1 MFGTLGEE
9 REETFWIHKDKTHF
23 GFIIR
28 TFIIRNFK
36 TIITR
41 IYLSLSLLLAFLGDV
56 SAREPIKL
64 ENMWGR

>member
-23 GFIIR
+23 RFIIR

-36 TIITR
+36 TISR